1 MLPTILPII
10 LAIRD
15 ENDRNF
21 VAEVYTKYTKQLQ
34 AIVFAR

>member
-21 VAEVYTKYTKQLQ
+21 VADVYTKTYNLLQ
-34 AIVFAR
+34 TPI